1 MEPGG
6 RLKRSQLSVEL
17 EFPAGK
23 SVPQQSEK
31 LAAEESAQN
40 LGRQE
45 ELPAAGDPAGSVWRE
60 SSCRHDAGRWPSARS
75 PSSRPCSINS
85 PRRSPTSAPR
95 PPCTPAWWIPK
106 AACMVGAEAG

>member
-40 LGRQE
+40 SDRQE

-60 SSCRHDAGRWPSARS
+60 SSCRHDAVNMRVVQQVLT
-75 PSSRPCSINS
+75 
-85 PRRSPTSAPR
+85 PTVHHGQEADL
-95 PPCTPAWWIPK
+95 C
-106 AACMVGAEAG
+106 AEMLRIGCDLQ